1 MQAEPTIEPQAD
13 APSGDEEI
21 RALVTRLSRPHNS
34 GGVVIERAT
43 ILAEGSLA
51 TAVLSWIVDQ
61 GGEPEYAASAGAGRG
76 LHSPRP
82 VSGGTMSGK
91 PLRFVLPPGVLS

>member
-1 MQAEPTIEPQAD
+1 M
-13 APSGDEEI
+13 
-21 RALVTRLSRPHNS
+21 
-34 GGVVIERAT
+34 VIERAT
-43 ILAEGSLA
+43 ILAEGAFA
-51 TAVLSWIVDQ
+51 TDVLSWIVEQ
-61 GGEPEYAASAGAGRG
+61 GGEPEYATSAGAGRG